1 MTVKDI
7 RERWTRYTIDVPLRY
22 LRVAEGG
29 GRSKGGRARNL
40 NFRGAWVDLP
50 EQVEPESVLEITL
63 ATPVVKLTLVG
74 RVVWAHSGSR
84 DGQYLHGVRFRTV
97 TSEQREG
104 FRALFAYERASP
116 ARLSCFLAATCQ
128 RNANGYVTIPG
139 IVRDLSEGGVCIRL
153 PQRVAPG
160 NKLRIQAATP
170 FGKIVADAHVVWAD
184 QARGGLPL
192 GKLCRHGLRFLHI
205 HLPSEPPLRA
215 VLDGIPPRAVVA

>member
-1 MTVKDI
+1 MTAKEI

-40 NFRGAWVDLP
+40 NFGGAWVDLP

-63 ATPVVKLTLVG
+63 ATPVVKLSLLG
-74 RVVWAHSGSR
+74 RVVWAHSGLR
-84 DGQYLHGVRFRTV
+84 DGQYLHGVRFRSV
-97 TSEQREG
+97 TSEQQEG

-116 ARLSCFLAATCQ
+116 ARLPCFLAATCR
-128 RNANGYVTIPG
+128 RNNGYATMPG
-139 IVRDLSEGGVCIRL
+139 IVRDLSDGGVCVRL

-160 NKLRIQAATP
+160 TKLRIQAATP
-170 FGKIVADAHVVWAD
+170 FGNIVADAHVVWAD
-184 QARGGLPL
+184 QGRGRLPL
-192 GKLCRHGLRFLHI
+192 GRLCRHGLQFLHI
-205 HLPSEPPLRA
+205 LLPSEPLLRT

>member
-1 MTVKDI
+1 MALLKARRRASMCSQTTSPF
-7 RERWTRYTIDVPLRY
+7 WF
-22 LRVAEGG
+22 A
-29 GRSKGGRARNL
+29 GRFPNRAPSS
-40 NFRGAWVDLP
+40 FRIIGAWVDLP

-63 ATPVVKLTLVG
+63 ATPVVKLSLVG
-74 RVVWAHSGSR
+74 RVVWAHSGLR
-84 DGQYLHGVRFRTV
+84 DGQHLHGVRFRTV

-104 FRALFAYERASP
+104 FRALLAYERASP
-116 ARLSCFLAATCQ
+116 ARLSCFLAATRQ

-139 IVRDLSEGGVCIRL
+139 IVRDLSDGGACVRL

-160 NKLRIQAATP
+160 NKLHIQAATP

-192 GKLCRHGLRFLHI
+192 GRLCRHGLRFLHI

-215 VLDGIPPRAVVA
+215 VLDGIRPRAVVA

>member
-29 GRSKGGRARNL
+29 SRSKGGRARNL

-50 EQVEPESVLEITL
+50 EHVEPESVLEITL
-63 ATPVVKLTLVG
+63 ATPVVKLSLVG
-74 RVVWAHSGSR
+74 RVVWAHSGLR
-84 DGQYLHGVRFRTV
+84 DDQYLHGVRFRTV

-104 FRALFAYERASP
+104 FRALFAYERTSP
-116 ARLSCFLAATCQ
+116 ARLSCFLAATCR
-128 RNANGYVTIPG
+128 RNNGYATIPG
-139 IVRDLSEGGVCIRL
+139 IVRDLSDGGVCIRL

-170 FGKIVADAHVVWAD
+170 FGKIDADAHVVWAD

-192 GKLCRHGLRFLHI
+192 GRLCRHGLRFLHI
-205 HLPSEPPLRA
+205 HLPSEPTLRA